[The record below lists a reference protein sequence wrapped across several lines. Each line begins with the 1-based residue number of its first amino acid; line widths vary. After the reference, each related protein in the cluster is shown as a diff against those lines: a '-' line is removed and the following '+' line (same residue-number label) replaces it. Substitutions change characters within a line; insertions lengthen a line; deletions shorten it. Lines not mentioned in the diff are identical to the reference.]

1 MDKEDLLYKQ
11 NGILLNHLRKTSCH
25 LQQHGGSREDY
36 VKWTKFQWVHI
47 YLESK
52 KQMNKHNWNR
62 AIDTES
68 KMISRGKGLGSR
80 DKRSRWGRLEVQT
93 SSYKIHDS

>member
-36 VKWTKFQWVHI
+36 VKWTKKQTAENVG
-47 YLESK
+47 ES
-52 KQMNKHNWNR
+52 
-62 AIDTES
+62 
-68 KMISRGKGLGSR
+68 G
-80 DKRSRWGRLEVQT
+80 
-93 SSYKIHDS
+93 